1 MMRKQKTTVVVAD
14 DDPQFLRLMTYHLRL
29 EGYQVLS
36 ARDGEQALEH
46 IRMNMPDLVVLDMAL
61 PKLDG
66 LRVCQRMR
74 EFSAV
79 PVIFVTALSTDRD
92 KVRGLD
98 GGADDYLTKPFSADE
113 LLARV
118 RALLRRA
125 ALTALARL
133 SRREQVDDV
142 PVKTALGDLTVDYAQ
157 HLVTLAGREVV
168 LTAIEYH
175 LLAILAQHAGQ
186 VVTQEVLLE
195 SIWGKEYVRESHLLA
210 VVINRLR
217 RKLEP
222 YPSHPRYLLTRVG
235 VGYLLTTP

>member
-1 MMRKQKTTVVVAD
+1 
-14 DDPQFLRLMTYHLRL
+14 MTHYLRL

-36 ARDGEQALEH
+36 ASDGEQALGH
-46 IRMNMPDLVVLDMAL
+46 TRMHTPDLVVLDVAL

-66 LRVCQRMR
+66 LLVCQRMR

-79 PVIFVTALSTDRD
+79 PVIFVTTLSEDQD
-92 KVRGLD
+92 KVRSLD
-98 GGADDYLTKPFSADE
+98 GGADDYLTKPFSVDE
-113 LLARV
+113 LLARM

-125 ALTALARL
+125 ALTAYAQL
-133 SRREQVDDV
+133 SGRAQADDV
-142 PVKTALGDLTVDYAQ
+142 LAKTALGKLTVDYTQ

-168 LTAIEYH
+168 LTPIEYR
-175 LLAILAQHAGQ
+175 LLAILAHHARQ

-195 SIWGKEYVRESHLLA
+195 SIWGKKYIRERHLLA

-222 YPSHPRYLLTRVG
+222 VPSYPRYLLTRAG
-235 VGYLLTTP
+235 VGYLLTGP

>member
-1 MMRKQKTTVVVAD
+1 
-14 DDPQFLRLMTYHLRL
+14 MTHYLRL

-36 ARDGEQALEH
+36 ASGGEQALGH
-46 IRMNMPDLVVLDMAL
+46 TRMHTPDLVVLDVAL

-66 LRVCQRMR
+66 LLVCQRMR

-79 PVIFVTALSTDRD
+79 PVIFVTTLSEDQD
-92 KVRGLD
+92 KVRSLD
-98 GGADDYLTKPFSADE
+98 GGVDDYLTKPFSVDE
-113 LLARV
+113 LLARR

-125 ALTALARL
+125 ALTAYAQL
-133 SRREQVDDV
+133 SGRAQADDV
-142 PVKTALGDLTVDYAQ
+142 LAKTALGKLTVDYTQ

-168 LTAIEYH
+168 LTPIEYR
-175 LLAILAQHAGQ
+175 LLAILAHHARQ

-195 SIWGKEYVRESHLLA
+195 SIWGKKYIRERHLLA

-222 YPSHPRYLLTRVG
+222 VPSYPRYLLTRAG
-235 VGYLLTTP
+235 VGYLLTGP

>member
-1 MMRKQKTTVVVAD
+1 
-14 DDPQFLRLMTYHLRL
+14 MTHYLRL

-36 ARDGEQALEH
+36 ASDGEQALGH
-46 IRMNMPDLVVLDMAL
+46 TRMHTPDLVVLDVAL

-66 LRVCQRMR
+66 LLVCQRMR

-79 PVIFVTALSTDRD
+79 PVIFVTTLSEDQD
-92 KVRGLD
+92 KVRSLD
-98 GGADDYLTKPFSADE
+98 GGVDDYLTKPFSVDE
-113 LLARV
+113 LLARR

-125 ALTALARL
+125 ALTAYAQL
-133 SRREQVDDV
+133 SGRAQADDV
-142 PVKTALGDLTVDYAQ
+142 LAKTALGKLTVDYTQ

-168 LTAIEYH
+168 LTPIEYR
-175 LLAILAQHAGQ
+175 LLAILAHHARQ

-195 SIWGKEYVRESHLLA
+195 SIWGKKYIRERHLLA

-222 YPSHPRYLLTRVG
+222 VPSYPRYLLTRAG
-235 VGYLLTTP
+235 VGYLLTGP

>member
-1 MMRKQKTTVVVAD
+1 
-14 DDPQFLRLMTYHLRL
+14 MTHYLRL

-36 ARDGEQALEH
+36 ASDGEQALGH
-46 IRMNMPDLVVLDMAL
+46 TRMHTPDLVVLDVAL

-66 LRVCQRMR
+66 LLVCQRMR

-79 PVIFVTALSTDRD
+79 PVIFVTTLSEDQD
-92 KVRGLD
+92 KVRSLD
-98 GGADDYLTKPFSADE
+98 GGADDYLTKPFRVDE
-113 LLARV
+113 LLARR

-125 ALTALARL
+125 ALTAYAQL
-133 SRREQVDDV
+133 SGRAQADDV
-142 PVKTALGDLTVDYAQ
+142 LAKTALGKLTVDYTQ

-168 LTAIEYH
+168 LTPIEYR
-175 LLAILAQHAGQ
+175 LLAILAHHARQ

-195 SIWGKEYVRESHLLA
+195 SIWGKKYIRERHLLA

-222 YPSHPRYLLTRVG
+222 VPSYPRYLLTRAG
-235 VGYLLTTP
+235 VGYLLTGP

>member
-1 MMRKQKTTVVVAD
+1 
-14 DDPQFLRLMTYHLRL
+14 MTHYLRL

-36 ARDGEQALEH
+36 ASDGKQALGH
-46 IRMNMPDLVVLDMAL
+46 TRMHTPDLVVLDVAL

-66 LRVCQRMR
+66 LLVCQRMR

-79 PVIFVTALSTDRD
+79 PVIFVTTLSEDQD
-92 KVRGLD
+92 KVRSLD
-98 GGADDYLTKPFSADE
+98 GGADDYLTKPFSVDE
-113 LLARV
+113 LLARM

-125 ALTALARL
+125 ALTAYAQL
-133 SRREQVDDV
+133 SGRAQADDV
-142 PVKTALGDLTVDYAQ
+142 LAKTVLGKLTVDYTQ

-168 LTAIEYH
+168 LTPIEYR
-175 LLAILAQHAGQ
+175 LLAILAHHAWQ

-195 SIWGKEYVRESHLLA
+195 SIWGKKYIRERHLLA

-222 YPSHPRYLLTRVG
+222 VPSYPRYLLTRAG
-235 VGYLLTTP
+235 VGYLLTGP